1 MRPLGASLFAG
12 HAVIWKTPTRMRPF
26 STAWDVSIGEMMTIR
41 DLSYSEESLEKLEPF
56 KPALE
61 KALVDCEV
69 W

>member
-1 MRPLGASLFAG
+1 
-12 HAVIWKTPTRMRPF
+12 MRPF